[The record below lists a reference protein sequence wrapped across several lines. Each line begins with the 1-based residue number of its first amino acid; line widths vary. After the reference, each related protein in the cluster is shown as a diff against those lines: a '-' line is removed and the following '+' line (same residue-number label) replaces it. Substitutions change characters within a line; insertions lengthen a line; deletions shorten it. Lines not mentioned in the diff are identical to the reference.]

1 MTTIILL
8 GEINMNLDN
17 IDIKILNI
25 LQRNSR
31 EPLKSIAQQCFISSP
46 SASSR
51 IQKLEKYI
59 IKNYRLV
66 IDYEKLGYQIK
77 AFINVS
83 LKSDNKKEFIHLVQH
98 IPNVL
103 EVDNIT
109 GNYDFILKV
118 LFKDVH
124 ELEKFLI
131 KLKRFGQTNTNI
143 VFTTQV
149 ENRGMIHDE
158 SHFKD

>member
-1 MTTIILL
+1 M
-8 GEINMNLDN
+8 
-17 IDIKILNI
+17 
-25 LQRNSR
+25 
-31 EPLKSIAQQCFISSP
+31 
-46 SASSR
+46 
-51 IQKLEKYI
+51 
-59 IKNYRLV
+59 
-66 IDYEKLGYQIK
+66 
-77 AFINVS
+77 
-83 LKSDNKKEFIHLVQH
+83 KSDNKKEFIHLVQN

-158 SHFKD
+158 AHFDD